1 MQFITPHDMRDNKCP
16 WMWPKH
22 FKECEAAKD
31 LRVAMKKAIDEGKP

>member
-1 MQFITPHDMRDNKCP
+1 MQFITPHDWRDNKCP